1 MRLDLGPDLAA
12 LKATALLRIDVEA
25 EDARMAFLT
34 GGAGQALEYQATE
47 VQGRA
52 AVAAHAAGQ
61 TLNPA
66 AYPFVVAEATAYAE
80 VGVTVTLLEAAQ
92 QVVVLADDWETTGSL
107 IKALRRGA
115 KLRVEAATTP
125 AGVIAAA
132 TGIPWPT
139 P

>member
-1 MRLDLGPDLAA
+1 MRLDLGPSLAA
-12 LKATALLRIDVEA
+12 LQAAALIQIDAAAEA
-25 EDARMAFLT
+25 ARLAWVT

-47 VQGRA
+47 MQGRA

-61 TLNPA
+61 TLDPA
-66 AYPFVVAEATAYAE
+66 DYPFVVAEATAFAE
-80 VGVTVTLLEAAQ
+80 VGITVTLLEAAQ
-92 QVVVLADDWETTGSL
+92 QVVVLADEWAVTGSK

-132 TGIPWPT
+132 TGIPWPM